1 MFLFQVGLLSQV
13 NIEEQPKLALLRKS
27 EEDWAEFSK
36 VTITVSLLL
45 LLFLSLTLPNQ
56 HSLRTGSQ
64 VELGGKE
71 NLRSKLAKRGLREKK
86 AGQPVTCRQ
95 ILVS

>member
-86 AGQPVTCRQ
+86 AG
-95 ILVS
+95 